1 MRELGWV
8 YGQNIVT
15 EPRAWGDQNK
25 RIPDLA
31 AELIRWGADIFTV
44 AGGIDAMRVQQ
55 VTRTIPIVT
64 RQAVDSLGT
73 PGTSEV
79 ATMNHVGKLLG
90 PDGGAPAPLHR
101 NAPAPRRRE
110 ATAAVGLYC
119 AFVLR
124 ARTSTASPPKPAPM
138 SRSADGAGTR
148 RAVSRRSPETEYAP
162 AGICSVTISVKDV
175 GLAV

>member
-1 MRELGWV
+1 
-8 YGQNIVT
+8 
-15 EPRAWGDQNK
+15 
-25 RIPDLA
+25 
-31 AELIRWGADIFTV
+31 
-44 AGGIDAMRVQQ
+44 MRVQ
-55 VTRTIPIVT
+55 VTRTIPIVA

-90 PDGGAPAPLHR
+90 AGMGAPPRHSTEAP
-101 NAPAPRRRE
+101 PRPRSRE
-110 ATAAVGLYC
+110 AAAAVGVYSN
-119 AFVLR
+119 FFPR
-124 ARTSTASPPKPAPM
+124 ARRSAASPPKPAPT